1 MDKSTRNYKYDKC
14 QFNWYKVNICNW
26 KFYYLM
32 NHCYFYMREI
42 VTFGKCIFCII
53 YWVIICHFRYPDN
66 RSEFLL
72 EPAVTPS
79 EMRMNP
85 MYSIYYINPAT
96 FVVLG
101 ILPLI
106 LLAYW
111 NFNIYKQIKSV
122 SSWAEQNASRPS
134 RSHQENE
141 LARVLIGIVITF
153 VCCHALRILLN
164 FHEAITIKDIMA
176 CHAEGKEGIP
186 LWPQITNEFSKLM
199 LVTNSSANIII
210 YCCLN
215 SNFRKNIMSCL
226 KQRGDSSNEA
236 STQHATGKNLTK
248 VATTYCWSILES
260 RMITWIF
267 MYHVE
272 LQFWLVCFHQ
282 YHLWVKMSVN
292 FSLSVSWLENILQI

>member
-1 MDKSTRNYKYDKC
+1 
-14 QFNWYKVNICNW
+14 
-26 KFYYLM
+26 
-32 NHCYFYMREI
+32 
-42 VTFGKCIFCII
+42 
-53 YWVIICHFRYPDN
+53 
-66 RSEFLL
+66 
-72 EPAVTPS
+72 
-79 EMRMNP
+79 MRMNP
-85 MYSIYYINPAT
+85 YYSIYYINPAT
-96 FVVLG
+96 FLVLG
-101 ILPLI
+101 IIPLL

-122 SSWAEQNASRPS
+122 SSWVEQNASRPS

-215 SNFRKNIMSCL
+215 SNFRKNMLSCL
-226 KQRGDSSNEA
+226 TKKRETRNQTLAPSN
-236 STQHATGKNLTK
+236 TVDGLGK
-248 VATTYCWSILES
+248 VETTYC
-260 RMITWIF
+260 
-267 MYHVE
+267 
-272 LQFWLVCFHQ
+272 
-282 YHLWVKMSVN
+282 
-292 FSLSVSWLENILQI
+292 

>member
-1 MDKSTRNYKYDKC
+1 MLTVMLYRFVILRYAGNSSD
-14 QFNWYKVNICNW
+14 
-26 KFYYLM
+26 
-32 NHCYFYMREI
+32 
-42 VTFGKCIFCII
+42 IF
-53 YWVIICHFRYPDN
+53 
-66 RSEFLL
+66 L
-72 EPAVTPS
+72 EPMVRPT

-85 MYSIYYINPAT
+85 LYSIYYINPAT
-96 FVVLG
+96 LVVLG

-176 CHAEGKEGIP
+176 CHAKGKEGIP

-215 SNFRKNIMSCL
+215 SNFRKNIMSCF
-226 KQRGDSSNEA
+226 KKKRDDSPNQLSRIEN
-236 STQHATGKNLTK
+236 TQQITIKTK
-248 VATTYCWSILES
+248 AETTYC
-260 RMITWIF
+260 
-267 MYHVE
+267 
-272 LQFWLVCFHQ
+272 
-282 YHLWVKMSVN
+282 
-292 FSLSVSWLENILQI
+292 